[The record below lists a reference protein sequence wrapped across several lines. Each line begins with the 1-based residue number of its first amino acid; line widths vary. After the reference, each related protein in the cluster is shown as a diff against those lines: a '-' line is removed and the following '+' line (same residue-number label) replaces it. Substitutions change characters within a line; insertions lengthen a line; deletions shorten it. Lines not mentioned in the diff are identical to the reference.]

1 MNKVDLYNIGLVLLS
16 AALLKDCYALYNRTS
31 FSFNLAKLQSYKE
44 ELEECTSGPLRSF
57 VLHFLAPSPGQRKL
71 PSHYYALFSPY

>member
-31 FSFNLAKLQSYKE
+31 FSINLAKLQSYKE

-57 VLHFLAPSPGQRKL
+57 VLHFLAPSPAQRKL

>member
-31 FSFNLAKLQSYKE
+31 FSINHAKLQAYRE
-44 ELEECTSGPLRSF
+44 ELEECTSGPMRSF
-57 VLHFLAPSPGQRKL
+57 INHFLALSPAQRKL
-71 PSHYYALFSPY
+71 PSHYYALFSPF